1 MFKERYNSF
10 KFAFAGLK
18 ELFATQPNAKFHVL
32 AGICVCVG
40 GWYFG
45 LSSTEWAVVS
55 ITIAC
60 VIAAEAFNTAF
71 EYLTDLVSPD
81 HHPLAGKVKD
91 LAAGGVLVT
100 AIGAAVVGLV
110 IFLPKFISLF

>member
-10 KFAFAGLK
+10 KYAIAGIR
-18 ELFATQPNAKFHVL
+18 ELLATQPNAKFHVF
-32 AGICVCVG
+32 AAICVSIA
-40 GWYFG
+40 GWYFE
-45 LSSTEWAVVS
+45 LTAVEWSVIV

-60 VIAAEAFNTAF
+60 VIAAEAFNTSL
-71 EYLTDLVSPD
+71 EYITDLVSPE

-91 LAAGGVLVT
+91 LAAAGVLIT

-110 IFLPKFISLF
+110 IFLPKLLLLF